1 MPATATSCA
10 CMHESTN
17 VNKCMQINSLML
29 STKQSKAND
38 LLAVVKGQYSF
49 DDMAKSSRRPGRGGD
64 RSIEGPGLYVMALP
78 PYKYIHAQAIIMQR
92 RSIDRSHGSK
102 RPSLVARDDL
112 PVLYCTCWFLS
123 LPWQCLYCSG
133 KSSLLPECLLL
144 FSLASMHGHQT
155 PKLLL
160 LVAMI

>member
-1 MPATATSCA
+1 M
-10 CMHESTN
+10 
-17 VNKCMQINSLML
+17 NKCMQINSLML

-112 PVLYCTCWFLS
+112 PVLYVLV
-123 LPWQCLYCSG
+123 PV
-133 KSSLLPECLLL
+133 
-144 FSLASMHGHQT
+144 
-155 PKLLL
+155 
-160 LVAMI
+160 VAMPMPVLFGQIIPATGVPLTLLSS